1 MSSTN
6 GVTINLNTIY
16 ISSKTLEQM
25 ERIISTI
32 KDMAN
37 SEYVGDLTQL
47 KRMLYRSMDCLT
59 ELELGLLRLKEEK
72 LLRNMSSKPKQE

>member
-6 GVTINLNTIY
+6 GVPINLNTIS
-16 ISSKTLEQM
+16 ISSKTLLQM
-25 ERIISTI
+25 ERIITTI
-32 KDMAN
+32 KDMGA

-47 KRMLYRSMDCLT
+47 KRMLYRSMDSLT

-72 LLRNMSSKPKQE
+72 NSRNTQ

>member
-6 GVTINLNTIY
+6 GVPINLSTIS

-25 ERIISTI
+25 ARIITTI
-32 KDMAN
+32 KDMEN

-47 KRMLYRSMDCLT
+47 KRMLYRSMDSLT

-72 LLRNMSSKPKQE
+72 HSRSTQ